1 MTTFAFDQ
9 ELEDRFVGLVEESWE
24 RFDDMERNSWIDD
37 VFVGAVITAHLD
49 AGMFLLT
56 LTSDGQ
62 AHFLTFS
69 DQNRNR
75 HVVRVD
81 HRQGEDYLYSKT
93 VGHLSACTFG
103 VGRSYPNLSKVI
115 SATKAEFKSGMAGE
129 GRVAGIADPGVMK
142 VDIEG
147 TIAVCETTLLLTLD
161 NYVDKESLK
170 VDTETLWTH
179 IQATYQSL
187 EKYLSGIMS

>member
-1 MTTFAFDQ
+1 
-9 ELEDRFVGLVEESWE
+9 
-24 RFDDMERNSWIDD
+24 
-37 VFVGAVITAHLD
+37 
-49 AGMFLLT
+49 
-56 LTSDGQ
+56 
-62 AHFLTFS
+62 
-69 DQNRNR
+69 
-75 HVVRVD
+75 
-81 HRQGEDYLYSKT
+81 
-93 VGHLSACTFG
+93 
-103 VGRSYPNLSKVI
+103 
-115 SATKAEFKSGMAGE
+115 MAGE

-161 NYVDKESLK
+161 NYVDKETLK